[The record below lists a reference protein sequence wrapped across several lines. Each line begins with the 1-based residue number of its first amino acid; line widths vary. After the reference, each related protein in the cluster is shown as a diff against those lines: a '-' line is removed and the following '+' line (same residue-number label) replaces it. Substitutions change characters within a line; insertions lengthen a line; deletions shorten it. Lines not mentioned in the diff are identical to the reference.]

1 MIVFDCLWLSMIVY
15 DCLWLSMIV
24 YDCLWLSMI
33 VYDCRQCTKW
43 HEIFLVSRFREVL
56 LIFVQA
62 KVTWPLQRP
71 NLFCLPKVIGL
82 YSGYVPWLEK
92 KLNVPPKTSSH
103 VKSHV
108 LWSISCWV
116 TVPLLIEFTHFVPS
130 FILENKIYTQT
141 IRY

>member
-15 DCLWLSMIV
+15 DCLWLFMIV

-92 KLNVPPKTSSH
+92 KIKCTSQNLLAC
-103 VKSHV
+103 K
-108 LWSISCWV
+108 ISCPLVHFLLSYSTPLNWV
-116 TVPLLIEFTHFVPS
+116 HTLCSLLH
-130 FILENKIYTQT
+130 LGK
-141 IRY
+141 